1 MLSTAIDKQWK
12 WPKCPWT
19 KDWINKIWYV
29 QAMKYYSIIKR
40 NELLTYYNINEAWN
54 TMKAITTDHVLY
66 EWNVTI
72 CSDFRAQEE
81 EGLILKLKIQYSG
94 HVMQTTVSLGKTCCW
109 ERLRAEGEEGNRG
122 WEYWMASP
130 IQRTWTWANS
140 GRSWG
145 TGMPGV
151 LQSMQ
156 SESWTWLSNWTT
168 VWKVQNRQ
176 IYLESKYTSG
186 CLGLEGEDGSDADG

>member
-54 TMKAITTDHVLY
+54 TMKAITKDHVLY

-81 EGLILKLKIQYSG
+81 EGLLLKLKLQYSG
-94 HVMQTTVSLGKTCCW
+94 HVMQTTDSSGKTLLLGKI
-109 ERLRAEGEEGNRG
+109 EGRRRRGQRRMRMLDGINDSMDMNLGKLREIVRD
-122 WEYWMASP
+122 
-130 IQRTWTWANS
+130 R
-140 GRSWG
+140 
-145 TGMPGV
+145 
-151 LQSMQ
+151 
-156 SESWTWLSNWTT
+156 
-168 VWKVQNRQ
+168 
-176 IYLESKYTSG
+176 
-186 CLGLEGEDGSDADG
+186 DAWCAAVHAVRELDVT